1 MSGDV
6 EVGKL
11 KIVKYPG
18 QKSQVSLS
26 LSEATLKI
34 DPEENIPKEHR
45 FDVLAVNK
53 QTLGVFSQLIDT
65 EKSDKIHMEGTIVEK
80 LECRPY
86 ADKTYMTMKANSIRI
101 ASIPKRRVEQLDSV
115 VTTFKPISDHKHN
128 IEYEKK
134 KKSEGKKS
142 RTDKNAVMD
151 MLFNAFEKHQFYNIK
166 DLVTITNQPISY
178 LKEIL
183 KEICE
188 YSVKNPHKNTW
199 HLKPEFRH
207 YSDEKKEKAEAK
219 EGDGDKMSE
228 SDDDF

>member
-1 MSGDV
+1 
-6 EVGKL
+6 
-11 KIVKYPG
+11 
-18 QKSQVSLS
+18 
-26 LSEATLKI
+26 
-34 DPEENIPKEHR
+34 
-45 FDVLAVNK
+45 
-53 QTLGVFSQLIDT
+53 
-65 EKSDKIHMEGTIVEK
+65 MEGTIVEK

-86 ADKTYMTMKANSIRI
+86 ADNTYMKLKAMSIRN
-101 ASIPKRRVEQLDSV
+101 ASMPKRRVEQLDTV

-128 IEYEKK
+128 VEYEKK

-151 MLFNAFEKHQFYNIK
+151 MLFNAFEKHQYYNIK

-199 HLKPEFRH
+199 HLKAEYRH
-207 YSDEKKEKAEAK
+207 YSEEKKDKKADDKAADE
-219 EGDGDKMSE
+219 EKMSD
-228 SDDDF
+228 SDDDDDF